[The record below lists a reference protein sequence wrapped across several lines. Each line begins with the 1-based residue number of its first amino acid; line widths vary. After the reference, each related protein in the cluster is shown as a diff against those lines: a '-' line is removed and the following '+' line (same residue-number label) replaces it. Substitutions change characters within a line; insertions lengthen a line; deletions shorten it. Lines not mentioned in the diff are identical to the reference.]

1 MLIGTI
7 LTVILL
13 ISAGLVAYF
22 LMLTPN
28 AINGRGD
35 SPDLTLEAAASS
47 PMTLTIMTWAAV
59 VFTPIMLAY
68 TVWTYWVFRR
78 RLSVEHMPVR
88 EQAGAGAH

>member
-1 MLIGTI
+1 MTIG
-7 LTVILL
+7 LTV
-13 ISAGLVAYF
+13 VAYF

-47 PMTLTIMTWAAV
+47 PMTLEIMTWAAV
-59 VFTPIMLAY
+59 VFTPIMIGY

-78 RLSVEHMPVR
+78 RLRVEHMP
-88 EQAGAGAH
+88 EHEPAGAGAH